1 MAETKIDW
9 CDYSLNPVK
18 MIRSISVYRM
28 RNSYCAVSIW
38 IDKIA

>member
-9 CDYSLNPVK
+9 CDYSLNPV
-18 MIRSISVYRM
+18 ISVYRM